1 METVIDG
8 QIVQVDDADAPLL
21 AAHPWKVRPIG
32 RHKWKALPID
42 RPKALRVLW
51 YENVLHENGKR
62 GVSARQFH
70 REMCPDHAG
79 NISFADGNP
88 FNLRRANLVLH
99 TTVVARLE
107 NPYDPE
113 ELAALYQDHSLEW
126 LSNDASA
133 KLSRMGSVNKK
144 SPVNEEAVRRWL
156 AECHITPRTAGEEQ
170 ARQYALDRER
180 RLEWQQKGVQ
190 IHLQNVRA
198 GITVNRV
205 DHLHTPEMKQ
215 RAKEAYLRTLRPCD
229 CPWPAALLSRYYQ
242 ANGWSLQ
249 TLAVKAARRMGP
261 EQRQPQSRD
270 VKRWLL
276 NIGEAIR
283 TSVQQR
289 VREAHLRRR
298 RQMATSPPKRY
309 QPCPFTAARLRELY
323 WQQGKSLRSIQ
334 TLAAQL
340 LGESVS
346 QKAVTRWLGEQGLNV
361 RSRQEAAAVRA
372 SRDLSLLQN
381 QARLMQDAWRTKFEA
396 GEMPA
401 PTVKTFSP
409 KARRAAVK
417 ASKGRKMSTRPCALP
432 GCAQTITRPVHQF
445 RGENAYCCRSH
456 QMKDQARRR
465 KQDQE
470 QERWE
475 KRLGIMRPAQ
485 GQ

>member
-1 METVIDG
+1 MEVVIMEVVIDG
-8 QIVQVDDADAPLL
+8 QTVQMDDAEAPLL

-32 RHKWKALPID
+32 KSKV
-42 RPKALRVLW
+42 LRVVW
-51 YENVLHENGKR
+51 HESFRHENGKR

-70 REMCPDHAG
+70 REMCQGHAG

-107 NPYDPE
+107 NPYDPD

-126 LSNDASA
+126 LCNEASA
-133 KLSRMGSVNKK
+133 KLSRAGS
-144 SPVNEEAVRRWL
+144 VNEEAVRRWL
-156 AECHITPRTAGEEQ
+156 VECHITPRTAGEEQ
-170 ARQYALDRER
+170 ARAYALNRGQR
-180 RLEWQQKGVQ
+180 QKWLQKGVQ
-190 IHLQNVRA
+190 VHAENIRA
-198 GITVNRV
+198 GLTVNRV

-229 CPWPAALLSRYYQ
+229 CPWPTALLSRYYQ
-242 ANGWSLQ
+242 ANGWSLK

-261 EQRQPQSRD
+261 EQRHPQARD
-270 VKRWLL
+270 AKRWLL
-276 NIGEAIR
+276 NIGETIR
-283 TSVQQR
+283 TSAQQR
-289 VREAHLRRR
+289 VREAHLRCR
-298 RQMATSPPKRY
+298 RQTASPPKRH
-309 QPCPFTAARLRELY
+309 QPCPFTAARLRQLY

-340 LGESVS
+340 LGEGVS

-372 SRDLSLLQN
+372 SRDLPLLQN
-381 QARLMQDAWRTKFEA
+381 QARLMQDAWRAKFEA

-401 PTVKTFSP
+401 PTVKSFSL

-417 ASKGRKMSTRPCALP
+417 ATKGRKTASRPCALP
-432 GCAQTITRPVHQF
+432 ACAQTITRPLHQF

-465 KQDQE
+465 QEDQE

-475 KRLGIMRPAQ
+475 KRLGMARPAKLR
-485 GQ
+485 